1 MCFNLL
7 NYTQKRVKFT
17 VSKLHM
23 KKSDFRKKKKRCGH
37 CKGHFMWAPESVQP
51 LLAPGRYS
59 LWASNCD
66 VPTALTQAQSRKLHL
81 ACSLCQG
88 LSTPD
93 HWCAPCCSKLLDSN
107 FFFCQDRTRW
117 FPFLGG
123 LLFYGS
129 LWRIPWVLRYHGSF
143 LSLHMLPGCLGLEKI
158 KAGPPPCY
166 SLRTSTL
173 TPEIPRPW
181 GYVQHS
187 TIFFFLPPLQILL
200 CFSLWNL
207 TSLVTFYLHILNSP
221 CLFLCLKPKFSHGSS
236 SFLRTF

>member
-1 MCFNLL
+1 
-7 NYTQKRVKFT
+7 
-17 VSKLHM
+17 M

-187 TIFFFLPPLQILL
+187 TIFFFASIADSPLLLPLKFNFSCHILPAHPKFTMP
-200 CFSLWNL
+200 FSLSKAQVQPWFKFFLEDIL
-207 TSLVTFYLHILNSP
+207 TPHANHRCKYILG
-221 CLFLCLKPKFSHGSS
+221 LGSWGS
-236 SFLRTF
+236 T